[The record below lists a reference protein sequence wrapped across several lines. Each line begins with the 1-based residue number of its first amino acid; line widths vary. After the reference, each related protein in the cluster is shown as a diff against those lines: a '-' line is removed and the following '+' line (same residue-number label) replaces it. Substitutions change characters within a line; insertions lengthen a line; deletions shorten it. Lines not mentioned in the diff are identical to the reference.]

1 MAKKELSRQSKL
13 LHCPLPLIWRC
24 YLREKYLRF
33 VTYFMN
39 QQKNPNQ
46 LNNNKKKS
54 LELGFQVLE
63 GDFEVT
69 HVLQSSVK
77 FLLPIALC

>member
-1 MAKKELSRQSKL
+1 
-13 LHCPLPLIWRC
+13 
-24 YLREKYLRF
+24 
-33 VTYFMN
+33 MN